1 MANSKQIKS
10 RKAKSK
16 PISRKASPV
25 KKRAA
30 KAKVVKT
37 KKLTGEVYYPSRQV
51 IEQALL
57 KDWDKLAAKARID
70 LKGFWESEAKE
81 LEWYKPWKKVLDDSK
96 KPFFKWFTGA
106 KVNIVH
112 NAIDRHLKTYRK
124 NKLALIWESEDGKE
138 HRSFS
143 YFAMNREVTRMA
155 NIIKSMGVKKGD
167 RVTIYMGRVPEIVF
181 AMLACAK
188 IGAIHSVVFGGF
200 SVDSLQGRIE
210 DSQSK
215 LVITCDGSFQNG
227 KIVQLKAI
235 VDESLKR
242 CPSVQ
247 NVIVVKRVGNE
258 VNMEMGRDHWYH
270 DLLEQPIAEGKC
282 ETEQMDAEDPLFIL
296 YTSGST
302 GTPKAILH
310 THGGYMVG
318 TYSTLKYV
326 FDIKD
331 DDRWWCTAD
340 PGWIT
345 GHSYIVYAPMLNGAT
360 SFLFEGGPS
369 YPEPNRWWQCVERYG
384 ITIFYTAPTA
394 IRGLMRFGDSW
405 PEKQD
410 LSSLRLL
417 GTVGEPINP
426 EAWKWYYRV
435 IGKNKLPIMDTW
447 WQTETGS
454 FMITPTPVVPLKPGS
469 GTRPFFGQEAE
480 IVDEK
485 GNPTPDDT
493 EGYLILKNPW
503 PAMLRTIYGDPD
515 RYVTQYWTKNPGKYT
530 TGDSAK
536 RDKDGYFWIIGRVDD
551 VIKVSG
557 HRLGTAEVE
566 SALVSHPA
574 VAEAAAIG
582 LPHELKGQGIYTFVL
597 LRTGFTPSPEL
608 AEELR
613 QHVATHMGPI
623 ARPEEVKFVDKLP
636 KTRSGKIMR
645 RVLKARAQGL
655 PEGDVS
661 TLEE

>member
-1 MANSKQIKS
+1 M
-10 RKAKSK
+10 
-16 PISRKASPV
+16 
-25 KKRAA
+25 
-30 KAKVVKT
+30 VVKANGNVQEME
-37 KKLTGEVYYPSRQV
+37 GEVFYPSQE
-51 IEQALL
+51 ICDQALL
-57 KDWDKLAAKARID
+57 KDWDAMSEKARQD
-70 LKGFWESEAKE
+70 PVAFWEAEANE
-81 LEWYKPWKKVLDDSK
+81 LEWFQKWDKVLDDSN
-96 KPFFKWFTGA
+96 KPFFKWFVGA
-106 KVNIVH
+106 KTNIVH
-112 NAIDRHLKTYRK
+112 NAIDRHLNSYRK
-124 NKLALIWESEDGKE
+124 NKLALIWESEDGKQE
-138 HRSFS
+138 RTFS
-143 YFAMNREVTRMA
+143 YHALNRDVSRMA
-155 NIIKSMGVKKGD
+155 NIIKAMGVKKGD

-215 LVITCDGSFQNG
+215 LVITMDGSYNNG
-227 KIVQLKAI
+227 KVVELKRT
-235 VDESLKR
+235 VDEALKR
-242 CPSVQ
+242 CPSVE
-247 NVIVVKRVGNE
+247 NVIVVKRIGHDVP
-258 VNMEMGRDHWYH
+258 MELSRDHWYH
-270 DLLEQPIAEGKC
+270 EMLALPIANGKC
-282 ETEQMDAEDPLFIL
+282 PTEVMDAEDPLYIL

-302 GTPKAILH
+302 GKPKAIVH

-318 TYSTLKYV
+318 IYTTLKYV

-331 DDRWWCTAD
+331 EDRWWCAAD
-340 PGWIT
+340 PGWVT
-345 GHSYIVYAPMLNGAT
+345 GHSYIVYGPLIMGAT
-360 SFLFEGGPS
+360 SFMFEGGPMFP
-369 YPEPNRWWQCVERYG
+369 YPNRWWQCVEKYG
-384 ITIFYTAPTA
+384 ITILYTAPTA
-394 IRGLMRFGDSW
+394 IRGLMRFGEAW
-405 PEKQD
+405 PNKHD

-417 GTVGEPINP
+417 GSVGEPINP

-435 IGKNKLPIMDTW
+435 IGKEKCPIMDTW
-447 WQTETGS
+447 WQTETGM
-454 FMITPTPVVPLKPGS
+454 FMITPTPTVPLKPGS
-469 GTRPFFGQEAE
+469 GTRPFFGQDAE
-480 IVDEK
+480 IVDEQ
-485 GNPTPDDT
+485 GNPVPDDT
-493 EGYLILKNPW
+493 EGYLVLKNPW

-515 RYVTQYWTKNPGKYT
+515 RYVTQYWSKNPGKYT

-582 LPHELKGQGIYTFVL
+582 LPHEVKGQGIHCFVL
-597 LRTGFTPSPEL
+597 LKAGMVGSPEL

-623 ARPEEVKFVDKLP
+623 ARPEEVKIVDKLP